1 METKFTKGDWKSSG
15 YAVLSDGNKV
25 AETGFSSVDYDD
37 EEQANAHLIA
47 AAPDMYSALD
57 EVTKLRDGDMSQA
70 VDWLLDNTD
79 DLIKLLKKATGE

>member
-1 METKFTKGDWKSSG
+1 MTKFTKGEWKADYYHVKANG
-15 YAVLSDGNKV
+15 LIV
-25 AETGFSSVDYDD
+25 AECGFSSDGADS
-37 EEQANAHLIA
+37 EELANVHLIA